1 MQYKEWK
8 ALEQRAFEL
17 SGLSDRELW
26 RRITTITDFV
36 MIVRMMRGWGDF
48 LGGIMSRRK
57 EGSK

>member
-8 ALEQRAFEL
+8 ALEQQVFEL

-36 MIVRMMRGWGDF
+36 MIVRMMRG
-48 LGGIMSRRK
+48 
-57 EGSK
+57 